1 MRICFKLFVAPI
13 GLVWLLNENVFQW
26 KFGGQNGAVPG
37 RGMNLEFPSQAS
49 HPLLDSEKPQALGLL
64 DVEAPAV
71 VLNGERQSVA
81 FLLYANAHG
90 GGVGMAG
97 AIMQRLLNY
106 AVDAGFVFIGQT
118 IRYALGG

>member
-1 MRICFKLFVAPI
+1 MRICFKLFVTPI
-13 GLVWLLNENVFQW
+13 GLVRLLNENAFQG
-26 KFGGQNGAVPG
+26 KLGGQNGAAPG

-49 HPLLDSEKPQALGLL
+49 HALLNSEQSEALGLL

-81 FLLYANAHG
+81 FLLYPNAHG

-97 AIMQRLLNY
+97 TIMQCLLHN
-106 AVDAGFVFIGQT
+106 AIDA
-118 IRYALGG
+118 